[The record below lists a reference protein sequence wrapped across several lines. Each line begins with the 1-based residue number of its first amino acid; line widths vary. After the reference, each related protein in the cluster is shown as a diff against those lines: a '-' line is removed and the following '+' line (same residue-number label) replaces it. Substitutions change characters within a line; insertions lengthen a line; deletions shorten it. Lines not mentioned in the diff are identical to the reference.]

1 MKTDAQIY
9 GDVVQELTWDPSI
22 THEHIGVTVSDGIVT
37 LSGTVP
43 NYVEKF
49 SAEKAAQRVGG
60 VKAVVENIEVTLPG
74 PHERTDQDIAK
85 TIVSQFKWHSQVPD
99 HLVKV
104 SVEKG
109 WVDLAGEV
117 EWDYQR
123 SAAENAIRGLTG
135 IRGIS
140 NKITIKQ
147 KTVQPSE
154 IKGKIEKALQRAAQ
168 READRVA
175 VDVQG
180 SRVILTGKVRS
191 FADLQDVR
199 GAAFSA
205 PGVLSV
211 DSRNLNVAA

>member
-1 MKTDAQIY
+1 M
-9 GDVVQELTWDPSI
+9 E
-22 THEHIGVTVSDGIVT
+22 
-37 LSGTVP
+37 
-43 NYVEKF
+43 
-49 SAEKAAQRVGG
+49 
-60 VKAVVENIEVTLPG
+60 EV
-74 PHERTDQDIAK
+74 
-85 TIVSQFKWHSQVPD
+85 
-99 HLVKV
+99 
-104 SVEKG
+104 

-123 SAAENAIRGLTG
+123 GAAENAIRGLTG

-180 SRVILTGKVRS
+180 SHVILTGKVRS